1 MLLERTS
8 ARPVGSM
15 PAGSPVG
22 GRPVGGPPMF
32 EEGEYGPTRGY
43 LSARVPLTYAVM
55 VAALV
60 DADVIGWDDVATPE
74 LVRYEVEY
82 QVAARGMTA
91 VYQTWQR
98 LADANVRGDEWV
110 MLCRRAVLD
119 MLIAEGVP
127 SGVDELTAGE
137 MAAAL
142 MVHSDLYAE
151 HLSTPVDVRRELTRL
166 AYSYGVDALRRTAA
180 SLAGEPYRVL
190 APASDAEA
198 HAWPAF
204 CRRAV
209 AGMLAADIR
218 ALAGVR

>member
-1 MLLERTS
+1 
-8 ARPVGSM
+8 
-15 PAGSPVG
+15 
-22 GRPVGGPPMF
+22 MF
-32 EEGEYGPTRGY
+32 EPNEFGPDLGF
-43 LSARVPLTYAVM
+43 LRVPVPLSFDVM
-55 VAALV
+55 VAVLADSHALTRE
-60 DADVIGWDDVATPE
+60 DLETPADVRW
-74 LVRYEVEY
+74 EVEFH
-82 QVAARGMTA
+82 VAAYGLFA
-91 VYQTWQR
+91 AHKAAGK
-98 LADANVRGDEWV
+98 LADTNVIGDDWV

-119 MLIAEGVP
+119 MLIAEGVS
-127 SGVDELTAGE
+127 SGVDELTADE

-180 SLAGEPYRVL
+180 SLAVEPYRVL
-190 APASDAEA
+190 APAFDAE
-198 HAWPAF
+198 AWPAF